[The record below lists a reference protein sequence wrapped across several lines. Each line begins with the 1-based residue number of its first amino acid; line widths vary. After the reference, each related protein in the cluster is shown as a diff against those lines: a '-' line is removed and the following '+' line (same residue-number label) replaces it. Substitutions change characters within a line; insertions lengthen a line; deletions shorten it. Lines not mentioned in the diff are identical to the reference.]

1 MALKDAGFRVA
12 MEGPLV
18 RSWCCLIG
26 LMACGGSEGGP
37 DGSLSSDEN
46 AVVTLPL
53 DELAAEAPV
62 NKLTPDTRRA
72 TDRVRR
78 RSKRAPR
85 PIGPWGLPN
94 VWRWEG
100 CAVGT
105 SGRMVLPGETGR
117 AAELTLEEMLKLPQA
132 KKVPSGR
139 HKGEP
144 GLRMSDLLGRK
155 GPVKVIGCDGEEE
168 VIDTKND
175 WWIVTSTS
183 DFIKLIRTDVRSDK
197 FRDVTEVEFIPEPP
211 PGMKPRGQ

>member
-1 MALKDAGFRVA
+1 M
-12 MEGPLV
+12 
-18 RSWCCLIG
+18 S
-26 LMACGGSEGGP
+26 GG
-37 DGSLSSDEN
+37 DN
-46 AVVTLPL
+46 QVVTLPL

-62 NKLTPDTRRA
+62 KKAAPNVRRVS
-72 TDRVRR
+72 DRARR
-78 RSKRAPR
+78 RSMRSPR
-85 PIGPWGLPN
+85 PIQPWGLPN
-94 VWRWEG
+94 VWRWDG

-105 SGRMVLPGETGR
+105 SGRMVLPSDLGM
-117 AAELTLEEMLKLPQA
+117 AAELTLAELLKLPQTQ
-132 KKVPSGR
+132 KVPSGR

-197 FRDVTEVEFIPEPP
+197 VRDVTEVEFLPMRP